1 MIKQN
6 IEIDKFMLESKSP
19 KVLQLFKLAER
30 AAASESNI
38 LIIGESGTGK
48 EILASFIHNKSTK
61 KTDDVKEINCQS
73 LSESVLE
80 SELFGYDT
88 EQGHIGIF
96 ETSNGG
102 TLFLNEIG
110 GLSISLQSKL
120 LEVIENRAIYRVG
133 GTAPTKVDF
142 RLITATNRNLK
153 EDIENGLFRKDLF
166 YRINTIVLEMPPL
179 RERKEDI
186 PLFIDYFIDKYSK
199 KMNKENIE
207 MSSDIKKLL
216 INYDYPGNIRELKNI
231 IERVLVFSEHGE
243 IIEEYLPSEVT
254 DIKKTQNQESL
265 FEIDYTESLKEYR
278 SKAEKAYIES
288 LLERYPDDMNRVAEV
303 LAISRRQLFNKLV
316 EFGLK

>member
-6 IEIDKFMLESKSP
+6 IEVDKFMLESKSP
-19 KVLQLFKLAER
+19 NVLQLFKLAER

-48 EILASFIHNKSTK
+48 EIMASFIHSKSTK
-61 KTDDVKEINCQS
+61 KTDDVKAINCQA

-80 SELFGYDT
+80 SELFGDDT

-110 GLSISLQSKL
+110 GLSTTLQAKL
-120 LEVIENRAIYRVG
+120 LEAIENKAIYRVG
-133 GTAPTKVDF
+133 STTSTKVDF

-153 EDIENGLFRKDLF
+153 EDIDKGLFRKDLF

-186 PLFIDYFIDKYSK
+186 PLFIDFFIDKYSK

-207 MSSDIKKLL
+207 MSSDIRKML

-231 IERVLVFSEHGE
+231 VERVFVFSEHGE

-254 DIKKTQNQESL
+254 DRKKSQNQESL

-278 SKAEKAYIES
+278 SKAEKAYIEG